1 MSSGYQK
8 QETQTTW
15 ARRTAVQGEKRK
27 REAAE
32 AEAAEVPGVRTGP
45 DLPCP

>member
-8 QETQTTW
+8 QEVQTTW
-15 ARRTAVQGEKRK
+15 ARRTATQGEKRK

-32 AEAAEVPGVRTGP
+32 AESAELPGVRTRP
-45 DLPCP
+45 ALA